1 MHVKVAVEKRRR
13 TMNHFLA
20 KAFAT
25 VIFSTLVVLGTAPNA
40 QAQPACSTATL
51 RGSFGYT
58 NTGTIVAGPEA
69 GPFGGVGR
77 QTFDGKGN
85 TQATATVSVNGN
97 IFHATIKGTY
107 VVNSDCS
114 GSMILTVSAGPET
127 FTNHI
132 DFVIVGGGTA
142 FRAINTDPGAVITTT
157 GKKQFLDE

>member
-1 MHVKVAVEKRRR
+1 MHGKVAVEKRRR
-13 TMNHFLA
+13 IMKHFLA

-25 VIFSTLVVLGTAPNA
+25 VLFSPLVVLGTAQNV
-40 QAQPACSTATL
+40 QAQLACSTAAL
-51 RGSFGYT
+51 RGGFGCT

-107 VVNSDCS
+107 
-114 GSMILTVSAGPET
+114 SMS
-127 FTNHI
+127 
-132 DFVIVGGGTA
+132 
-142 FRAINTDPGAVITTT
+142 
-157 GKKQFLDE
+157 

>member
-1 MHVKVAVEKRRR
+1 MK
-13 TMNHFLA
+13 HFTA
-20 KAFAT
+20 KPFTTVLFCALVFLGAT
-25 VIFSTLVVLGTAPNA
+25 PNV

-69 GPFGGVGR
+69 GAFGGVGR
-77 QTFDGKGN
+77 QTFDGNGN

-97 IFHATIKGTY
+97 IFHTTIKGTY

-127 FTNHI
+127 FTNHVN
-132 DFVIVGGGTA
+132 FVIVGAGTA
-142 FRAINTDPGAVITTT
+142 FRAINTDPGTVITTT
-157 GKKQFLDE
+157 AKKQLPDE